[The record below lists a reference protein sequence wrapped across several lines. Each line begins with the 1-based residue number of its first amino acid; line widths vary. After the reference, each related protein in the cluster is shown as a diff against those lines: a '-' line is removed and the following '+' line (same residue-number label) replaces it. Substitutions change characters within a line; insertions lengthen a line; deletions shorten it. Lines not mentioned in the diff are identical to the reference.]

1 VEPSE
6 VGAGIVVVNA
16 IKGGSV
22 PREFIK
28 PLEQGI
34 KEAAGT
40 GVLAGYEVK
49 DVKITL
55 IDGSYHEVDS
65 SEMAFKIAGSMGF
78 KAACKKA
85 SPALLEPMMKVEVVL
100 PKDYAGTVNGDLNSR
115 RGRIEGMEERPGTQ
129 IVTALVPLS
138 SMFGYS
144 TDLRSRTQGRATYT
158 MHFDHYEEVPRN
170 IAEELI
176 AKAQG
181 REGEKSA

>member
-1 VEPSE
+1 AEGKYIKQTGGHGQYGHVVLTVEPSE

-65 SEMAFKIAGSMGF
+65 SEIDFVIRTVQQGNFDRSEEHTSELQSRRDLV
-78 KAACKKA
+78 CRL
-85 SPALLEPMMKVEVVL
+85 LLEKKKKHKH
-100 PKDYAGTVNGDLNSR
+100 KDY
-115 RGRIEGMEERPGTQ
+115 EE
-129 IVTALVPLS
+129 
-138 SMFGYS
+138 
-144 TDLRSRTQGRATYT
+144 
-158 MHFDHYEEVPRN
+158 EETSQSE
-170 IAEELI
+170 I
-176 AKAQG
+176 
-181 REGEKSA
+181 